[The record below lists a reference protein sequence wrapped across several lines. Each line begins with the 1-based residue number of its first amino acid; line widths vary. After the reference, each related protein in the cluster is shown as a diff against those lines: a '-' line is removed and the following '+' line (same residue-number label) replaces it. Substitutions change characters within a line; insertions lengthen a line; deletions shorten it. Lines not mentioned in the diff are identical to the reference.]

1 MRPINRT
8 VVCRPIDEPVGAI
21 IYSDPYNKKCEIL
34 YSDDKNIV
42 KPGDQIIIDP
52 RVVIYYDSDDKVY
65 YIHELAIKA
74 VLK

>member
-8 VVCRPIDEPVGAI
+8 VVCRPVEESHGII
-21 IYSDPYNKKCEIL
+21 IYSDEFNKKCEVL
-34 YSDDKNIV
+34 YSDIKNLV
-42 KPGDQIIIDP
+42 KPGDSIMIDP
-52 RVVIYYDSDDKVY
+52 RVATEYDRESQLY

>member
-8 VVCRPIDEPVGAI
+8 VVCRPIEEPAGII
-21 IYSDPYNKKCEIL
+21 IYVDNDNKKCEVL
-34 YSDDKNIV
+34 YSDSKNIV
-42 KPGDQIIIDP
+42 KPGDSIIIDP
-52 RVVIYYDSDDKVY
+52 RVAIDYDSDNKLY